1 MTNSDHQKNE
11 KGFALI
17 VSMLLLVV
25 TTLMA
30 SLLIINA
37 SNQTK
42 VTKDSTDK
50 LQTFLSAETGLENA
64 LNYIKTEATAGRYPV
79 NGNSSTN
86 TVCQSPM
93 TYTLNQ
99 SYDIVNIPSS
109 TSTQDLHDAMS
120 LSSAGIGDWKDEYKT
135 EKFNYI
141 ISNIGGGTTGGTGSG
156 SDIGVGINYSSV
168 GAGMTYKY
176 RIFSCGTDTNE
187 NKLTIVEVIASLD
200 L

>member
-1 MTNSDHQKNE
+1 MDTNNRLNE
-11 KGFALI
+11 QGFALVI
-17 VSMLLLVV
+17 SLMLLVV

-37 SNQTK
+37 ANQSK
-42 VTKDSTDK
+42 VTKDSSDK
-50 LQTFLSAETGLENA
+50 FQTFLSAETGIEDA
-64 LNYIKTEATAGRYPV
+64 LNYIKTEASAGRYPI
-79 NGNSSTN
+79 NGSSSINQICAAPMSFTLEESYQIIDLSTN
-86 TVCQSPM
+86 TK
-93 TYTLNQ
+93 
-99 SYDIVNIPSS
+99 
-109 TSTQDLHDAMS
+109 DLHSVMN
-120 LSSAGIGDWKDEYKT
+120 LSNAGIGDWQNEYKN

-156 SDIGVGINYSSV
+156 SDVGVGSNYSSV

-187 NKLTIVEVIASLD
+187 NKITVIEVVASLE

>member
-1 MTNSDHQKNE
+1 MDTNNRLNE
-11 KGFALI
+11 QGFALVI
-17 VSMLLLVV
+17 SLMLLVV

-37 SNQTK
+37 ANQSK

-50 LQTFLSAETGLENA
+50 LQTFLSAETGIEDA

-79 NGNSSTN
+79 NGSSSVNQICEAPMTFTLDEAYSIVDLSTN
-86 TVCQSPM
+86 TK
-93 TYTLNQ
+93 
-99 SYDIVNIPSS
+99 
-109 TSTQDLHDAMS
+109 DLHTAMN
-120 LSSAGIGDWKDEYKT
+120 LSTAGLGEWQNEYKN

-141 ISNIGGGTTGGTGSG
+141 ISNIGGGTTGGTGAG
-156 SDIGVGINYSSV
+156 SDVGVGTNYSSV

-176 RIFSCGTDTNE
+176 RVFSCGIDTNE
-187 NKLTIVEVIASLD
+187 NKLTVIEIIASLE

>member
-1 MTNSDHQKNE
+1 MAFLKMKNDSE
-11 KGFALI
+11 QGFALV
-17 VSMLLLVV
+17 VSLLLLVI

-30 SLLIINA
+30 SLLVINA
-37 SNQTK
+37 ANQSK

-50 LQTFLSAETGLENA
+50 FQTFLTAETGIEDA
-64 LNYIKTEATAGRYPV
+64 LNYIKTEATQGRYPV
-79 NGNSSTN
+79 NGSSSIN
-86 TVCQSPM
+86 QICPSPM
-93 TYTLNQ
+93 TVTLEE
-99 SYDIVNIPSS
+99 SYQVVDVSS
-109 TSTQDLHDAMS
+109 DTKDLHSVMN
-120 LSSAGIGDWKDEYKT
+120 LSNAGIGDWQNEYKN

-156 SDIGVGINYSSV
+156 SSIGVGSNYSSV

-187 NKLTIVEVIASLD
+187 NKITVIEVMASLE

>member
-1 MTNSDHQKNE
+1 MDTNNRLNE
-11 KGFALI
+11 QGFALVI
-17 VSMLLLVV
+17 SLMLLVV

-37 SNQTK
+37 ANQSK

-50 LQTFLSAETGLENA
+50 LQTFLSAETGIEDA

-79 NGNSSTN
+79 NGNSSVNQICEAPMTFTLDETYSVVDLSTN
-86 TVCQSPM
+86 TK
-93 TYTLNQ
+93 
-99 SYDIVNIPSS
+99 
-109 TSTQDLHDAMS
+109 DLHAAMN
-120 LSSAGIGDWKDEYKT
+120 LSTAGLGEWQNEYKN

-156 SDIGVGINYSSV
+156 SDVGVGTNYSSV

-176 RIFSCGTDTNE
+176 RVFSCGTDTNE
-187 NKLTIVEVIASLD
+187 NKLTVIEIIASLE